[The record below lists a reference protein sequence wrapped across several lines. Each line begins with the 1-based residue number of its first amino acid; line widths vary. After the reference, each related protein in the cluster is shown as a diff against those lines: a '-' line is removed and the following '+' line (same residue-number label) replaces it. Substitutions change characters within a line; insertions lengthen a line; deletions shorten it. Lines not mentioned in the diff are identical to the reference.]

1 MIKKRD
7 ATTFCDT
14 ATNPGKPPLRSYQ
27 MEGIQRLKEAFD
39 KKREE
44 VFLSKQLELEK
55 HWLLVIT
62 Q

>member
-7 ATTFCDT
+7 ASTFCDT
-14 ATNPGKPPLRSYQ
+14 ATNPGKPPIRSYQ

-39 KKREE
+39 NKKEE

-55 HWLLVIT
+55 
-62 Q
+62 QE

>member
-7 ATTFCDT
+7 ASTFCDT

-27 MEGIQRLKEAFD
+27 MEVYKDLKKHSI

-44 VFLSKQLELEK
+44 VFLSKQLNWKQE
-55 HWLLVIT
+55 
-62 Q
+62 